1 MLERGMDKRSCVLV
15 VDDEERNRSLMRAML
30 KDVCRTVEAGS
41 AAEALEIL
49 KRERVDLVLLDV
61 MMPGGTGY
69 DACWQIKDSQRES
82 LLPVLLITALNDQE
96 DRNAGL
102 EAGAD
107 DFLTKPVDRRELILR
122 VRAFLRL
129 RAQDTLIRTQ
139 LKKLSALQSAKDE
152 LLSLMVHD
160 LRSPL
165 AGVIAHLSMLIDE
178 LPEGTWRED
187 ARAAMSGAD
196 LIRVSLEET
205 LQIRLLE
212 EGQLPVRRSMVQL
225 ADLVAGAVASLDPVA
240 RRKGIGLKTA
250 VEGGG
255 SAWLDGK
262 LVRRAI
268 ENLLGNAI
276 KYTPEGKEIS
286 LILRNLPGAVEV
298 EVCDRGP
305 GIPSSLK
312 TSMFEKFGSVEA
324 TKGDVR
330 KGIGLGLYL
339 VRLVAEGHFG
349 TAQVLDRD
357 GGGAVF
363 RVRLATEVPSTSLGW
378 PGKESSA

>member
-1 MLERGMDKRSCVLV
+1 MDARTSCVLV
-15 VDDEERNRSLMRAML
+15 VDDEERNRALLRAML
-30 KDVCRTVEAGS
+30 KDVCRTVEASS
-41 AAEALEIL
+41 AAEALAVL

-61 MMPGGTGY
+61 MMPGTMGY
-69 DACWQIKDSQRES
+69 DVCREIKKSEQEG
-82 LLPVLLITALNDQE
+82 LLPVLLITALNDQK

-129 RAQDTLIRTQ
+129 RAQDTLIRAQ

-165 AGVIAHLSMLIDE
+165 AGIIAHLSMLIDE
-178 LPEGTWRED
+178 LPEGASRDD
-187 ARAAMSGAD
+187 ARAALGGAD
-196 LIRVSLEET
+196 LIRISLEET

-212 EGQLPVRRSMVQL
+212 EGQLPVRRATVEL

-240 RRKGIGLKTA
+240 RRKNIRLKTA

-305 GIPSSLK
+305 GIPSNLK
-312 TSMFEKFGSVEA
+312 TTMFEKFGSVEEK
-324 TKGDVR
+324 KGGAR

-339 VRLVAEGHFG
+339 VRLVAEGHSG
-349 TAQVLDRD
+349 TAQVLDRE

-363 RVRLATEVPSTSLGW
+363 RVRLATQ
-378 PGKESSA
+378 AA

>member
-1 MLERGMDKRSCVLV
+1 
-15 VDDEERNRSLMRAML
+15 ML
-30 KDVCRTVEAGS
+30 KDVCRTVEASS
-41 AAEALEIL
+41 AAEALAVL

-61 MMPGGTGY
+61 MMPGTMGY
-69 DACWQIKDSQRES
+69 DVCREIKKSEQEG
-82 LLPVLLITALNDQE
+82 LLPVLLITALNDQK

-129 RAQDTLIRTQ
+129 RAQDTLIRAQ

-165 AGVIAHLSMLIDE
+165 AGIIAHLSMLIDE
-178 LPEGTWRED
+178 LPEGASRDD
-187 ARAAMSGAD
+187 ARAALGGAD
-196 LIRVSLEET
+196 LIRISLEET

-212 EGQLPVRRSMVQL
+212 EGQLPVRRATVEL

-240 RRKGIGLKTA
+240 RRKNIRLKTA

-305 GIPSSLK
+305 GIPSNLK
-312 TSMFEKFGSVEA
+312 TTMFEKFGSVEEK
-324 TKGDVR
+324 KGGAR

-339 VRLVAEGHFG
+339 VRLVAEGHSG
-349 TAQVLDRD
+349 TAQVLDRE

-363 RVRLATEVPSTSLGW
+363 RVRLATQ
-378 PGKESSA
+378 AA

>member
-1 MLERGMDKRSCVLV
+1 MRHCGM
-15 VDDEERNRSLMRAML
+15 
-30 KDVCRTVEAGS
+30 
-41 AAEALEIL
+41 
-49 KRERVDLVLLDV
+49 
-61 MMPGGTGY
+61 
-69 DACWQIKDSQRES
+69 
-82 LLPVLLITALNDQE
+82 
-96 DRNAGL
+96 
-102 EAGAD
+102 
-107 DFLTKPVDRRELILR
+107 RREELR
-122 VRAFLRL
+122 
-129 RAQDTLIRTQ
+129 
-139 LKKLSALQSAKDE
+139 E
-152 LLSLMVHD
+152 
-160 LRSPL
+160 
-165 AGVIAHLSMLIDE
+165 GVSR
-178 LPEGTWRED
+178 EG
-187 ARAAMSGAD
+187 ARAALDGAD
-196 LIRVSLEET
+196 LIRISLEET

-212 EGQLPVRRSMVQL
+212 EGQLPIRRASVEL
-225 ADLVAGAVASLDPVA
+225 ADLGAGAVASLDPVA
-240 RRKGIGLKTA
+240 RRKGIQLKTA

-312 TSMFEKFGSVEA
+312 TTMFEKFGSVEA
-324 TKGDVR
+324 KRGGAR

-349 TAQVLDRD
+349 TAQVLDRE

-378 PGKESSA
+378 PGKE

>member
-1 MLERGMDKRSCVLV
+1 MDARGCVLV
-15 VDDEERNRSLMRAML
+15 VDDDERNRSLLRAML
-30 KDVCRTVEAGS
+30 KEVCHTVEASG
-41 AAEALEIL
+41 APEALEVL
-49 KRERVDLVLLDV
+49 KRERVDMVLLDV
-61 MMPGGTGY
+61 MMPGTTGY
-69 DACWQIKDSQRES
+69 EACRQIKESHREGF
-82 LLPVLLITALNDQE
+82 LPVLLITGLNEQE

-107 DFLTKPVDRRELILR
+107 DFLTKPVDRRELLLR

-139 LKKLSALQSAKDE
+139 LKKLSTLQSAKDE

-165 AGVIAHLSMLIDE
+165 AGIIAHLSMLIDE

-187 ARAAMSGAD
+187 ARAALGGAD

-212 EGQLPVRRSMVQL
+212 EGQLPVRRSSVEL

-240 RRKGIGLKTA
+240 RRKGIVLKTT
-250 VEGGG
+250 VEGKG

-305 GIPSSLK
+305 GIPLGLK
-312 TSMFEKFGSVEA
+312 TSMFEKFGSVEVK
-324 TKGDVR
+324 KGGAR

-339 VRLVAEGHFG
+339 VRLVAEGHSG
-349 TAQVLDRD
+349 TAQVLDRE

-363 RVRLATEVPSTSLGW
+363 RVRLATQAV
-378 PGKESSA
+378 

>member
-1 MLERGMDKRSCVLV
+1 MDARTSCVLV
-15 VDDEERNRSLMRAML
+15 VDDEERNRALLRAML
-30 KDVCRTVEAGS
+30 KDVCRTVEASS
-41 AAEALEIL
+41 AAEALAVL

-61 MMPGGTGY
+61 MMPGTMGY
-69 DACWQIKDSQRES
+69 DVCREIKKSEQEG
-82 LLPVLLITALNDQE
+82 LLPVLLITALNDQK

-129 RAQDTLIRTQ
+129 RAQDTLIRAQ
-139 LKKLSALQSAKDE
+139 LKKLSALQAAKDE

-165 AGVIAHLSMLIDE
+165 AGIIAHLSMLIDE
-178 LPEGTWRED
+178 LPEGASRDD
-187 ARAAMSGAD
+187 ARAALGGAD
-196 LIRVSLEET
+196 LIRISLEET

-212 EGQLPVRRSMVQL
+212 EGQLPVRRATVEL

-240 RRKGIGLKTA
+240 RRKNIRLKTA

-305 GIPSSLK
+305 GIPSNLK
-312 TSMFEKFGSVEA
+312 TTMFEKFGSVEEK
-324 TKGDVR
+324 KGGAR

-339 VRLVAEGHFG
+339 VRLVAEGHSG
-349 TAQVLDRD
+349 TAQVLDRE

-363 RVRLATEVPSTSLGW
+363 RVRLATQ
-378 PGKESSA
+378 AA